1 MTARFT
7 DAVDIVSSRFAGV
20 SMSSALSNVFARLPV
35 SFTHGQGVW
44 LWDANGRRYLD
55 GLSGIGVSAL
65 GHAHPRLVAAIAEQA
80 ARLLHVSNLYEV
92 PQQEAL
98 AQRLIELSGMNE
110 VAFTSS
116 GSEANET
123 ALKLARLYGYKNGN
137 QHAHVVTMD
146 SSWHGRTIA
155 TLAATGN

>member
-1 MTARFT
+1 PISSIIETSPDAIAPRFR
-7 DAVDIVSSRFAGV
+7 VSRAGLRFGRFFFDSLALESH
-20 SMSSALSNVFARLPV
+20 SMSSALSNIFARLPV

-80 ARLLHVSNLYEV
+80 ARVLHVSNLYEV

-123 ALKLARLYGYKNGN
+123 ALKLARL
-137 QHAHVVTMD
+137 
-146 SSWHGRTIA
+146 
-155 TLAATGN
+155 